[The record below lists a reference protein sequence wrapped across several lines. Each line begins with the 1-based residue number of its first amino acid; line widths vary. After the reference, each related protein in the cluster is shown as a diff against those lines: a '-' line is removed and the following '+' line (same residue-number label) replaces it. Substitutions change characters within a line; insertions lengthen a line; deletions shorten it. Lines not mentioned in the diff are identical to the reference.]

1 MCATIL
7 EVISIKNG
15 DQTAKTLEVKSL
27 QIVKV
32 NLAKILIIKSHYIR
46 SAKTGGSFRKHLKLL
61 TIVISFLT

>member
-15 DQTAKTLEVKSL
+15 DQTAKNLEVKPLL

-46 SAKTGGSFRKHLKLL
+46 SAKTGGSF
-61 TIVISFLT
+61 